1 MKEYKET
8 LIRATKLLLVMIII
22 TGVIYP
28 LVVTGLGQVFFN
40 NKVNG
45 SIIEKNGVKVGS
57 ELIGQNFDNPKYF
70 FGRPSETSE
79 YPYNTL
85 GSKGSNI
92 AVEGEKFKE
101 IIDQRIATLKKY
113 DEGNN
118 NKTIPVDLITA
129 SASGLDPNISVD
141 SAKYQVERVAK
152 YRNISKE
159 KVAHLVEEYTEKESF
174 GVLGIE
180 KINVVKLNLALD
192 QLK

>member
-1 MKEYKET
+1 MKEYKEI

-45 SIIEKNGVKVGS
+45 SIIEKNGVKIGS

-79 YPYNTL
+79 YSYNTL

-92 AVEGEKFKE
+92 AIEGEDFKKT
-101 IIDQRIATLKKY
+101 IDERIATLKKY
-113 DEGNN
+113 DEGN

-141 SAKYQVERVAK
+141 AANYQIDRVAK
-152 YRNISKE
+152 YRNLSREKISN
-159 KVAHLVEEYTEKESF
+159 LVKEYTEKESF

-180 KINVVKLNLALD
+180 KVNVLKLNLALD